1 MKLNNPHKT
10 FSIKMMWR
18 VFRALR
24 VEYIYFLVPM
34 LVSALVAGAFGI
46 FFNLMLFV
54 WNGQFSLLVFW
65 GSLLIMFPAMYTTY
79 WSVLRETLFGET
91 AKEIKAGKTSRIKY
105 MTVARRAANYPNS
118 SSEEE

>member
-1 MKLNNPHKT
+1 
-10 FSIKMMWR
+10 MWR